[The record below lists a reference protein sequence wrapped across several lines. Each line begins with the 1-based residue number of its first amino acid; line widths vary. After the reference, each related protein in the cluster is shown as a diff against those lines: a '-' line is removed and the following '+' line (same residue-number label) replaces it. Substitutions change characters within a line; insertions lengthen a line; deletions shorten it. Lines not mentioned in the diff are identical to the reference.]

1 MRRAFERCLGFCCAI
16 FLESNDFALSSVA
29 FRSALRPRPARL
41 MKYVSM
47 RNPEDGPL
55 GETFFEASALAIVT
69 ALFVNN
75 PLGG

>member
-1 MRRAFERCLGFCCAI
+1 
-16 FLESNDFALSSVA
+16 
-29 FRSALRPRPARL
+29 
-41 MKYVSM
+41 M